1 MATRTSPDRSS
12 KNKSTSKSKKTTATT
27 EETPYN
33 VTETTQPW
41 VVRAITRFWSAL
53 ATPFGGAVR
62 KMGPDVAIPVHQRR
76 DGTGFFVLILALVI
90 AWTMWWAPASDPA
103 VGSFIFHIVAGTF
116 GWFSILLPLV
126 LLIIAVRFFR
136 FPQADSANGRIFFGL
151 AFATVAGSGI
161 SQLVFEN
168 PSMGAT
174 MEEKLTSGGV
184 VGYLVVDPLATLVTP
199 VPVWILMIVIAF
211 FSVLVITA
219 TPVGRIPSRI
229 VGAYNWLTGQDAVTT
244 ASTEDTAYDEP
255 QRTHDDHDQS
265 YLYEHERAPKEKK
278 RPGFFARLFGA
289 KPADDADASGQPL
302 AGDEAYASAVI
313 DDGKPAVE
321 ILDEPDEAPS
331 AVPRPQTNHGT
342 QVMDFGSLFDAE
354 AEVEGDESATEAYGD
369 IAQGA
374 TPEATEPTVPAGVRR
389 PTADELALQQAR
401 EDAGLAEQAGQVPAA
416 EVSKPVANMPPIP
429 ARSEQL
435 ELDGDVTYTLPTI
448 DMLPQGPPPKERSE
462 VNDRVVAALNTV
474 FEQFKV
480 EAEVTGFSRG
490 PTVTRYEVE
499 VAPGTKVEKVTNLE
513 RNIAYAVASTD
524 VRVLSPI
531 PGKSA
536 IGVEIPNT
544 DKEIVA
550 LGDVMRSNAARK
562 TEHPMVMGVGK
573 DVEGGYVM
581 ANLAKMPHLLVAGA
595 TGAGK
600 SAFVNSMITSILM
613 RATPDDVRMVLVDP
627 KRVEL
632 TAYEGVPHL
641 VTPII
646 TNPKKA
652 SEVLQWVVEEMDTRY
667 DDLAHFGFKHID
679 DFNNAVRAGKVELP
693 PDSKRKLKPYP
704 YLLVII
710 DELADLMMVAPR
722 DVEDA
727 VVRITQLARAA
738 GIHLVLATQRPSVD
752 VVTGLIKANV
762 PSRLA
767 FSTSSVTDS
776 RVVLDQPGAEKLL
789 GQGDALFLPMGK
801 SKPMRVQGAWV
812 NESEIRDVVDHVKSQ
827 MQVQYRDDVLPEKQ
841 AKVIDEDIGDDLEDL
856 IQAIELV
863 VTSQFGSTS
872 MLQRKL
878 RVGFARAGRLMDL
891 MESRGVVGPSE
902 GSKARDVL
910 VKPDELADVIGN
922 IKGDDTPSAVPDQ
935 VEPAATQAFDTPVE
949 TDTPDYYDPSDDS
962 ESEDAWQLTGR

>member
-1 MATRTSPDRSS
+1 M
-12 KNKSTSKSKKTTATT
+12 
-27 EETPYN
+27 
-33 VTETTQPW
+33 
-41 VVRAITRFWSAL
+41 

-62 KMGPDVAIPVHQRR
+62 KMGPDVAIPAQQRR

-229 VGAYNWLTGQDAVTT
+229 VGAYHWLTGQDAVTT
-244 ASTEDTAYDEP
+244 TSTEDTAYDEP

-289 KPADDADASGQPL
+289 KPTDDVDASGQPL

-321 ILDEPDEAPS
+321 ILDESDEAPS

-374 TPEATEPTVPAGVRR
+374 TPESTEPTVPAGVRR

-401 EDAGLAEQAGQVPAA
+401 EDAGLAEQAAQVPAA

-856 IQAIELV
+856 LQAIELV

>member
-12 KNKSTSKSKKTTATT
+12 KKKSSSKTKKTSTAT

-62 KMGPDVAIPVHQRR
+62 KMGRDVVIPVDQRR
-76 DGTGFFVLILALVI
+76 DGTGFFVLIFAVVI
-90 AWTMWWAPASDPA
+90 AWTFWWAPASEPI
-103 VGSFIFHIVAGTF
+103 VGSVIFHIVAGTF

-126 LLIIAVRFFR
+126 LGIIAVRFFR
-136 FPQADSANGRIFFGL
+136 FPQAHSANGRIFFGL
-151 AFATVAGSGI
+151 LFATTAGSGI
-161 SQLVFEN
+161 SQLVFDN

-174 MEEKLTSGGV
+174 MEDKLTSGGV
-184 VGYLVVDPLATLVTP
+184 LGYLVVDPLASLVTP
-199 VPVWILMIVIAF
+199 IPVWVLLIVIAF
-211 FSVLVITA
+211 FSLLVITA
-219 TPVGRIPSRI
+219 TPVGKIPARI
-229 VGAYNWLTGQDAVTT
+229 VAAYRWLTGQDLQEADSEQLAT
-244 ASTEDTAYDEP
+244 AAAP
-255 QRTHDDHDQS
+255 HRTHEDHDQS
-265 YLYEHERAPKEKK
+265 YLYEHERPKRPAAKQ
-278 RPGFFARLFGA
+278 PGFFARLFGRN
-289 KPADDADASGQPL
+289 KTDQHDDAEQPL
-302 AGDEAYASAVI
+302 VGDEAYASAVI
-313 DDGKPAVE
+313 DDKPAVE
-321 ILDEPDEAPS
+321 VLDETPAEPAPAQS
-331 AVPRPQTNHGT
+331 NQHT
-342 QVMDFGSLFDAE
+342 QVMDFGALFDSAAE
-354 AEVEGDESATEAYGD
+354 KGQDEEQDPETAVLPDAREDAE
-369 IAQGA
+369 
-374 TPEATEPTVPAGVRR
+374 PAAAEIPPGVRR
-389 PTADELALQQAR
+389 PTADEIALQQAR
-401 EDAGLAEQAGQVPAA
+401 EDAGLTKDVSQVPAA
-416 EVSKPVANMPPIP
+416 EVSKPVDLPPVP
-429 ARSEQL
+429 ARTEQL
-435 ELDGDVTYTLPTI
+435 ELDGDVTYTLPNLE
-448 DMLPQGPPPKERSE
+448 MLPPGPPPKQRTE
-462 VNDRVVAALNTV
+462 VNDRVVAALDAV

-480 EAEVTGFSRG
+480 DAEVTGFSRG

-550 LGDVMRSNAARK
+550 LGDVLRSNPARK
-562 TEHPMVMGVGK
+562 TDHPMAMGVGK
-573 DVEGGYVM
+573 DVEGGYIM

-600 SAFVNSMITSILM
+600 SAFINSMITSILT

-632 TAYEGVPHL
+632 TVYEGVPHL

-646 TNPKKA
+646 TDPKKA
-652 SEVLQWVVEEMDTRY
+652 SEALQWVVQEMDTRY
-667 DDLAHFGFKHID
+667 DDLAAFGYKHID
-679 DFNNAVRAGKVELP
+679 DINKAVRAGKVTLP
-693 PDSKRKLKPYP
+693 PDSKRKRTPDP

-762 PSRLA
+762 PSRMA
-767 FSTSSVTDS
+767 FATSSVTDS

-812 NESEIRDVVDHVKSQ
+812 NESEIRDIVDHVKSQ
-827 MQVQYRDDVLPEKQ
+827 MQVQYREDVLPEKQ
-841 AKVIDEDIGDDLEDL
+841 ARVIDEDIGDDLEDL
-856 IQAIELV
+856 LQAVELV

-910 VKPDELADVIGN
+910 VSPDGLAEVIAN
-922 IKGDDTPSAVPDQ
+922 IKGEDLLQ
-935 VEPAATQAFDTPVE
+935 PAAEHTTDTTTAAFDTPIEVDSPE
-949 TDTPDYYDPSDDS
+949 YYDPADES